1 MWGGTLTAYHWT
13 LVNNGSYALETDGGS
28 AMLTNSLVVSH
39 TLGGLW
45 GAGTV
50 ADRTLFYNSPATCGG
65 GATCTNNLSGDPGFL
80 SGATGNY
87 HIGSD
92 SAAIDAGVDAGI
104 YVDIDGQPRPAGEGF
119 DIGADEFWSSL
130 FLPLV
135 MRNY

>member
-28 AMLTNSLVVSH
+28 ATLSNSLIVSH

-50 ADRTLFYNSPATCGG
+50 ADTTLFYNSPASCGG
-65 GATCTNNLSGDPGFL
+65 GATCTNNLSGDPGFVG
-80 SGATGNY
+80 GATGNY